1 MEKFQKILEFLPFFL
16 GTGPR
21 VHFNKLR
28 AIEAVISAGLV
39 VGVLYGAF
47 NADIQNIKQ
56 AIGEI
61 KTDLRTMSHRVDNL
75 NDKK

>member
-16 GTGPR
+16 GTGSGI
-21 VHFNKLR
+21 HFNKKR
-28 AIEAVISAGLV
+28 ALETFIPAAVV

-56 AIGEI
+56 TIGEI
-61 KTDLRTMSHRVDNL
+61 KTDLRTVSYRVDNL